1 MAQFCIEQQQQFL
14 YKEKMEQQEESLKT
28 HKVGIV
34 TRHSTDAR
42 INQNT
47 SIRKDKRAQ
56 KFDRRVHADTEDILS
71 KIDDEF
77 LQTYMQNRVP
87 IEQIVS
93 KTLECVFNDELTA
106 KGLSQLWV
114 LCQNTQFHCHDS
126 VIRLLPAERLLQ
138 RFVHLMR
145 NSSDL
150 HLPRVAMIVSL
161 IMQNPKEKVNAW
173 NDAMLKTDLVRG
185 IIHFVRAPDRC
196 SKKTQTYLLHALL
209 HFLLSCAS
217 PALKEVLEPLRD
229 TMELLMNAKHCHGYV
244 AWYLHIMFQKK
255 RPQPYDRTDFCT
267 VPLWNFVVQSVCN
280 VSIAELLPLPQGQG
294 QQRQQQYD
302 EACVLLLDS
311 LECVYQNAFRGPQS
325 IFLNACKKIGAKQLL
340 EFVQSSLKCATSA
353 GECSSDIVSIARI
366 SSDILANWCQMDL
379 EFCRDF
385 MNNCFEVVKTL
396 LCTTNQ
402 KQGANYDPG
411 ISSVHNNL
419 VSITADYSE
428 TDGCSKL
435 LLQQGFFWEYVCNLE
450 KLKYNDKTDACHQ
463 LFAIRNTLADVV
475 NLDSLYNDINIFRRV
490 FPDPA
495 YFIEAMT
502 RQYNS
507 THRNYQGVVQ
517 TLICEV
523 LSTCL
528 EWSDNF
534 GQTKL
539 FRGPMKRDE
548 DTGLY
553 YVLERVEL
561 EEIDDDV
568 RESAAA
574 TLAYYRSEK

>member
-1 MAQFCIEQQQQFL
+1 MD
-14 YKEKMEQQEESLKT
+14 QEEETSSKQ

-56 KFDRRVHADTEDILS
+56 KFDRKIRTDSDDVLS

-77 LQTYMQNRVP
+77 LKVYIQNRVP

-93 KTLECVFNDELTA
+93 KTLEGVFSNDGQSA
-106 KGLSQLWV
+106 IQGLSQLWV

-138 RFVHLMR
+138 RFVYLMR
-145 NSSDL
+145 NSSDV
-150 HLPRVAMIVSL
+150 HLPRIAMIVSL

-173 NDAMLKTDLVRG
+173 NEAVLKTELVRG
-185 IIHFVRAPDRC
+185 IIHFIRAPERC
-196 SKKTQTYLLHALL
+196 SKKTQTCLLHALL
-209 HFLLSCAS
+209 HFLLSCGS
-217 PALKEVLEPLRD
+217 SALKEVLPPLRD
-229 TMELLMNAKHCHGYV
+229 TMELLMNVKHCQGYV

-255 RPQPYDRTDFCT
+255 RPQPYDRKEFCT
-267 VPLWNFVVQSVCN
+267 EALWNFAVQNVCTA
-280 VSIAELLPLPQGQG
+280 SIAELLPLPQGQG
-294 QQRQQQYD
+294 QGQNK
-302 EACVLLLDS
+302 EARYLLLDS

-325 IFLNACKKIGAKQLL
+325 IFLSACKKIGAKQLL
-340 EFVQSSLKCATSA
+340 EFVQSSLNCTGGGAT
-353 GECSSDIVSIARI
+353 EEFSDAISIART

-379 EFCRDF
+379 EFCRGF
-385 MNNCFEVVKTL
+385 MDNCFEVVKAL
-396 LCTTNQ
+396 LRATNQ
-402 KQGANYDPG
+402 KQGPHYDLG

-428 TDGCSKL
+428 TEGCSKL

-463 LFAIRNTLADVV
+463 LFTIRNTLADVV
-475 NLDSLYNDINIFRRV
+475 NLDAVYNDINIFRRV

-517 TLICEV
+517 SLICEV

-528 EWSDNF
+528 EWSDHF

-548 DTGLY
+548 DAGLY